1 MKTPNLEIKKALKTI
16 QKLDHGKR
24 IEFVSLYGSTAERRQ
39 SNLSDIDI
47 AVYYKGDKKERFR
60 FRLKSLGRLENKFD
74 VQIFQDIPLYIK
86 KDIISKGKVLYYK
99 KYETLFDIYLKTV
112 REYEDFKKYLNLYYS
127 CLET

>member
-24 IEFVSLYGSTAERRQ
+24 IEFISLYGSMAERRQ

-74 VQIFQDIPLYIK
+74 VQIFQDMPLYIR
-86 KDIISKGKVLYYK
+86 KDIISKGKMLYYK
-99 KYETLFDIYLKTV
+99 KYETLFDIYLRTV
-112 REYEDFKKYLNLYYS
+112 REYEDFEKYLDIYYS
-127 CLET
+127 YLKS